1 MRPAVLLR
9 AIAALSLATILFAG
23 GAARAQNQARD
34 SQSPDATLTQSIRDL
49 REQVEQLRSAV
60 AELRS
65 EAAQYHAE
73 NVTLREH
80 LDSLQQKIAPSAS
93 NTLESARISDQPPT
107 SFPPQ
112 SVTEPA
118 VSVPNSQPSKPSL
131 QEQLDLLS
139 GKIDDQYQTKVESG
153 SKYRVRLSG
162 LVLFNM
168 FDNRGNVDNVDNP
181 RLVTLGL
188 PGHPQT
194 SLGGSLRQSLLGLEV
209 FGPQIA
215 GAKTYGD
222 VQFDFSG
229 GFPQTS
235 NGVTFGL
242 VRLRTATLHFD
253 WENTSVIGGQDG
265 LFFSPLSPTSIASL
279 ATPALSYTGNLWS
292 WTPQLRV
299 EHRFTLTANSGIT
312 VQAGILD
319 PLSGEAPWSSYYFN
333 RQAQSGELSGTPAF
347 ASRIAF
353 STKAFGQALTVG
365 VGGYYSRENWGFD
378 RKVDGWAGT
387 TDVTLPLGSRFELS
401 GEFYRGRGIGGLGG
415 ALGRSIL
422 ASGDLSSPD
431 ITVRGLDDIG
441 GWSQL
446 KFKATSKLEFNV
458 AAGQDSSYRN
468 EVLALPGATYNSLI
482 SGNRSALGNF
492 IFRPRS
498 DLLFS
503 AEFARLR
510 TTSIND
516 YSSANHVSLSMGIL
530 F

>member
-9 AIAALSLATILFAG
+9 ANAALSLAAILFAG
-23 GAARAQNQARD
+23 GAARAQNQVRD
-34 SQSPDATLTQSIRDL
+34 SHSPDTTLTQSIRDL
-49 REQVEQLRSAV
+49 QEQVEQLRSAV

-73 NVTLREH
+73 NVTLHEH
-80 LDSLQQKIAPSAS
+80 LDALQQKIALPTS
-93 NTLESARISDQPPT
+93 NTRESARISDHPPT
-107 SFPPQ
+107 SSSAQNMAETPSSADQPQPKTPP
-112 SVTEPA
+112 
-118 VSVPNSQPSKPSL
+118 L

-168 FDNRGNVDNVDNP
+168 FDNRGNVENVDIP
-181 RLVTLGL
+181 QVVTLGA
-188 PGHPQT
+188 PGRPQT

-222 VQFDFSG
+222 VQFDFAG
-229 GFPQTS
+229 GFPQTP

-242 VRLRTATLHFD
+242 LRLRTATLHFD
-253 WENTSVIGGQDG
+253 WANTSVVGGQDG

-299 EHRFTLTANSGIT
+299 EHRFSLKANSGIT

-319 PLSGEAPWSSYYFN
+319 PLTGETPWSSYYFN
-333 RQAQSGELSGTPAF
+333 RQAQSGELSGTPGF
-347 ASRIAF
+347 ASRVAF
-353 STKAFGQALTVG
+353 STKAFGQPLTVG
-365 VGGYYSRENWGFD
+365 GGGYYGRQDWGFN
-378 RKVDGWAGT
+378 RKVDGWVGT

-422 ASGDLSSPD
+422 AAGDLASSNT
-431 ITVRGLDDIG
+431 TVRGLDDMG

-446 KFKATSKLEFNV
+446 KFKASSKLEFNL
-458 AAGQDSSYRN
+458 AAGQDSSFRN
-468 EVLALPGATYNSLI
+468 EVLTLPGANYNSWI
-482 SGNRSALGNF
+482 SSNRSALGNF

-510 TTSIND
+510 TTSIYD

>member
-1 MRPAVLLR
+1 
-9 AIAALSLATILFAG
+9 
-23 GAARAQNQARD
+23 
-34 SQSPDATLTQSIRDL
+34 
-49 REQVEQLRSAV
+49 
-60 AELRS
+60 
-65 EAAQYHAE
+65 
-73 NVTLREH
+73 
-80 LDSLQQKIAPSAS
+80 
-93 NTLESARISDQPPT
+93 
-107 SFPPQ
+107 
-112 SVTEPA
+112 
-118 VSVPNSQPSKPSL
+118 
-131 QEQLDLLS
+131 
-139 GKIDDQYQTKVESG
+139 
-153 SKYRVRLSG
+153 
-162 LVLFNM
+162 
-168 FDNRGNVDNVDNP
+168 
-181 RLVTLGL
+181 
-188 PGHPQT
+188 
-194 SLGGSLRQSLLGLEV
+194 
-209 FGPQIA
+209 
-215 GAKTYGD
+215 
-222 VQFDFSG
+222 
-229 GFPQTS
+229 
-235 NGVTFGL
+235 
-242 VRLRTATLHFD
+242 
-253 WENTSVIGGQDG
+253 
-265 LFFSPLSPTSIASL
+265 LSPTSIASL
-279 ATPALSYTGNLWS
+279 ATPALSYAGNLWS

-299 EHRFTLTANSGIT
+299 EHRFSLTGNSGIT

-353 STKAFGQALTVG
+353 GTRAFGQPLTVG
-365 VGGYYSRENWGFD
+365 VGGYYGRENWGFD
-378 RKVDGWAGT
+378 RTVDGWAGT

-446 KFKATSKLEFNV
+446 KFKASSKLEFNL

-482 SGNRSALGNF
+482 SSNRSALGNF

-510 TTSIND
+510 TNSIHD